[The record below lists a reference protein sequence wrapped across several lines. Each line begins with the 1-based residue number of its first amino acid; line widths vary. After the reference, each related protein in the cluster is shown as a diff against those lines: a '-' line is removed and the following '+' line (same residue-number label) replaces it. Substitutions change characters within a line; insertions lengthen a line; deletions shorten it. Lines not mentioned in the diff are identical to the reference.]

1 MPPQHEP
8 VRNERPQAQQ
18 PAAQVPAANRTAQQ
32 VRNNARGT
40 DFAGGQALVKPPL
53 PADTARQQARKKGKL
68 EGLTFAEMWAA
79 HPHNDQPWNED
90 GTDPN
95 TPSSQVLED
104 QGWSPDEYGNT
115 CAIRLSIMLN
125 KQGGAYLITPARAA
139 QAGIAA
145 GRLRFSKK
153 TRWYYILAAGEVW
166 KYLSVHFG
174 KPHQEWPARGR
185 FKDSDAFNA
194 AFEKDI
200 RPVIAS
206 RKGIVAFDKIFT
218 YSGTGHMDIFDG
230 EKLSDSSMWYP
241 SQSIKVWYVNV

>member
-8 VRNERPQAQQ
+8 VRNERPQAQSTGPQVQ
-18 PAAQVPAANRTAQQ
+18 PTNRTAQQ

-40 DFAGGQALVKPPL
+40 DFAGGQALIKPP
-53 PADTARQQARKKGKL
+53 PPGDTARQQARKKGKL
-68 EGLTFAEMWAA
+68 EGLTFEEMWAA
-79 HPHNDQPWNED
+79 HPHQE
-90 GTDPN
+90 
-95 TPSSQVLED
+95 TPSSEVQED
-104 QGWSPDEYGNT
+104 QGWNPDEYANT

-125 KQGGAYLITPARAA
+125 KMGGAYLITPAKAA
-139 QAGIAA
+139 SAGIAA
-145 GRLRFSKK
+145 GRLRYAKK
-153 TRWYYILAAGEVW
+153 TKWYYILAASEVW

-185 FKDSDAFNA
+185 FKDSEQFNA

-206 RKGIVAFDKIFT
+206 KKGIVAFDKIFT

-230 EKLSDSSMWYP
+230 EKLSDSSTWYP
-241 SQSIKVWYVNV
+241 SQAIKVWYVNV